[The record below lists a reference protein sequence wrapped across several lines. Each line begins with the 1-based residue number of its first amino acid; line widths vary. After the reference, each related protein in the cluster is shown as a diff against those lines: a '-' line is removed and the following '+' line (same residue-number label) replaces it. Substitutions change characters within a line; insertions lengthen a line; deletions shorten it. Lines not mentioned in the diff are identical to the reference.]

1 MHVVSGRARLA
12 ELNRAAAGDVL
23 EDVTTTAT
31 ASRVH
36 VSPVELVLRVL
47 AVAGLGYSA
56 YVHLHLAHYYAGN
69 GGTITQ
75 GDLFR
80 AQGVV
85 ALVVA
90 AGLLATGWRWAWW
103 AAGAVGL
110 ASVVAVLTSRYTSL
124 GAVGPFPNMHEPTWQ
139 PSPDKAASAV
149 AEAAVVVIVVA
160 WTVWTARDRRH
171 SGQPVFSSS
180 P

>member
-1 MHVVSGRARLA
+1 MHVVSGRARPA
-12 ELNRAAAGDVL
+12 DLNRSRGRNVL
-23 EDVTTTAT
+23 TGVTTTAT
-31 ASRVH
+31 VSRLH

-69 GGTITQ
+69 GSTISQ

-85 ALVVA
+85 AIVVA
-90 AGLLATGWRWAWW
+90 VVLLMSGWRWAWL
-103 AAGAVGL
+103 AAGLVGL
-110 ASVVAVLTSRYTSL
+110 ASVAAVLTSRYTSL
-124 GAVGPFPNMHEPTWQ
+124 GAIGPFPNMHEPTWQ
-139 PSPDKAASAV
+139 PSPDKLASAV
-149 AEAAVVVIVVA
+149 AEAAVVAIVA
-160 WTVWTARDRRH
+160 VWALWAARSRNRDR
-171 SGQPVFSSS
+171 QPVFSSS